1 MSVSDQQVLYA
12 ILRRHFASFLRKVFH
27 TLSPAEPFIDGW
39 PIEAI
44 AHQLE
49 RVARGETRRL
59 IINLPPRS
67 LKSIAASVSL
77 PAFVLGH
84 QPHRRIICVSYA
96 SDLARKMSNDFR
108 AVLESDWYRAIFP
121 MTRIGR
127 FKDSEIEME
136 TTERG
141 FRLATPIGGTLT
153 GRGGDL
159 VIIDDPL
166 KPIDALS
173 ETKRMSAN
181 QWFANTLL
189 SRLDDKRTG
198 AIVIVMQRVHLDD
211 LTGFVLGGEDEW
223 TVMSLPA
230 IAEHEETIPL
240 GRGRFHL
247 RKTGEALWPER
258 EPLDVL
264 DNLRLQL
271 GSDIFSAQY
280 QQSPVPPGGAM
291 IKREWVMRY
300 AEPPPPSSVWCTLQS
315 WDTAMKGGPD
325 NDWSV
330 CTTWQLT
337 ENIGWYLVDVWRQRV
352 NYPTLKAKVQ
362 ELAKRWRANQVL
374 VEESGTAI
382 GLIDELKFK
391 VPGLTGVK
399 PEHTKETRMSLAS
412 AKFEARQVY
421 LPQRAS
427 WLPELEAEL
436 FSFPGSKHDDQIDSI
451 SQALEHKSPLFTW
464 SKLARFSA

>member
-141 FRLATPIGGTLT
+141 FRLATSIGGTLT

-159 VIIDDPL
+159 VIIDDP
-166 KPIDALS
+166 
-173 ETKRMSAN
+173 
-181 QWFANTLL
+181 
-189 SRLDDKRTG
+189 
-198 AIVIVMQRVHLDD
+198 
-211 LTGFVLGGEDEW
+211 
-223 TVMSLPA
+223 
-230 IAEHEETIPL
+230 
-240 GRGRFHL
+240 
-247 RKTGEALWPER
+247 
-258 EPLDVL
+258 
-264 DNLRLQL
+264 
-271 GSDIFSAQY
+271 
-280 QQSPVPPGGAM
+280 
-291 IKREWVMRY
+291 
-300 AEPPPPSSVWCTLQS
+300 
-315 WDTAMKGGPD
+315 
-325 NDWSV
+325 
-330 CTTWQLT
+330 
-337 ENIGWYLVDVWRQRV
+337 
-352 NYPTLKAKVQ
+352 
-362 ELAKRWRANQVL
+362 
-374 VEESGTAI
+374 
-382 GLIDELKFK
+382 
-391 VPGLTGVK
+391 
-399 PEHTKETRMSLAS
+399 
-412 AKFEARQVY
+412 
-421 LPQRAS
+421 
-427 WLPELEAEL
+427 
-436 FSFPGSKHDDQIDSI
+436 
-451 SQALEHKSPLFTW
+451 
-464 SKLARFSA
+464 

>member
-1 MSVSDQQVLYA
+1 M
-12 ILRRHFASFLRKVFH
+12 
-27 TLSPAEPFIDGW
+27 
-39 PIEAI
+39 
-44 AHQLE
+44 
-49 RVARGETRRL
+49 
-59 IINLPPRS
+59 
-67 LKSIAASVSL
+67 KSIAASVSL

-141 FRLATPIGGTLT
+141 FRLATSIGGTLT

-337 ENIGWYLVDVWRQRV
+337 EDIGWYLVDVWRQRV

-362 ELAKRWRANQVL
+362 ELA
-374 VEESGTAI
+374 
-382 GLIDELKFK
+382 
-391 VPGLTGVK
+391 
-399 PEHTKETRMSLAS
+399 
-412 AKFEARQVY
+412 
-421 LPQRAS
+421 
-427 WLPELEAEL
+427 
-436 FSFPGSKHDDQIDSI
+436 
-451 SQALEHKSPLFTW
+451 
-464 SKLARFSA
+464 